1 MLIKHKEL
9 INFWNAINIEY
20 RHMTLQ
26 YVVRFKSVKHYL

>member
-20 RHMTLQ
+20 RHFCITICCT
-26 YVVRFKSVKHYL
+26 F